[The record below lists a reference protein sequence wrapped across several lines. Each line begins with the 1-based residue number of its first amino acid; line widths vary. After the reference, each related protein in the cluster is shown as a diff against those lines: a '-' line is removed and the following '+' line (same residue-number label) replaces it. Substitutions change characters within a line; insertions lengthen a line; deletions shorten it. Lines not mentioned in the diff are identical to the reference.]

1 LITDP
6 NNRDY
11 AKIITLYLS
20 GKAKSNTIRFALH
33 GILKYL
39 FAEDTPTQIKQMF
52 NAQSD
57 STVKAVYLEYSI
69 GSNKTKVQGKIRY
82 SPAIVVKE
90 AAGKIVDRSSAEM
103 VDTILMKLNYL
114 NSNQGLKQK
123 DNIKTNYKVGFVSGQ
138 FGKSSTLSFTIGSKK
153 INITYNIGENKFTIE
168 GDG

>member
-1 LITDP
+1 
-6 NNRDY
+6 
-11 AKIITLYLS
+11 
-20 GKAKSNTIRFALH
+20 
-33 GILKYL
+33 
-39 FAEDTPTQIKQMF
+39 MF

-90 AAGKIVDRSSAEM
+90 ATGKILEKSKAEM

-114 NSNQGLKQK
+114 SSDQGSKQK
-123 DNIKTNYKVGFVSGQ
+123 VGIKTNYQVSFVPGQ
-138 FGKSSTLSFTIGSKK
+138 FGKSSTLTFTIGNKK
-153 INITYNIGENKFTIE
+153 VNITYNISENKFTIE